1 METDPLESVFG
12 TNDLP
17 LTGDLIRSA
26 DFESVADHVLRVG
39 QVSDGSGQ
47 A

>member
-17 LTGDLIRSA
+17 LTGDLIESA
-26 DFESVADHVLRVG
+26 NFKFVAGRVLRVG

>member
-17 LTGDLIRSA
+17 LTGDLIGSA
-26 DFESVADHVLRVG
+26 DFESIAGRVLRVG
-39 QVSDGSGQ
+39 QVSDGSRQ